1 MHFVLPVLSLMRARL
16 AWAQAAEL
24 EGLWW
29 RPPALYTECR
39 EKGGVGEGSVTAR
52 VTLSGAHRGSWR
64 TRYHTCS
71 PQREA
76 YAESEIESPCSL
88 QEEAAVPTHALDL
101 VFGL

>member
-1 MHFVLPVLSLMRARL
+1 MHFAVPVLSLMRARL

-29 RPPALYTECR
+29 RPLALYTGCR
-39 EKGGVGEGSVTAR
+39 CDSQSYPLGGPQGLLEDPVS
-52 VTLSGAHRGSWR
+52 HMF
-64 TRYHTCS
+64 

-88 QEEAAVPTHALDL
+88 QEEAAVPSHAPDL